1 MKVLITGASTGIGRD
16 FAREFANRG
25 YELVLVAREKSK
37 LLDLKNELKTN
48 VEIEAMDLSV
58 EENLYDLYKKYE
70 GKIGILVNNAGFGAF
85 GNFDETPLD
94 NELNMIDLNIRCV
107 HILTKLFLQDFVKRD
122 FGRIL
127 NVSSIAAFQP
137 GPLMATYYATKSYVY
152 NLTMAIYEELR
163 KKNSNVKISVL
174 CPGPTKTAFNDRA
187 NVKFKMKSL
196 SSEYVVRYTIDKLFE
211 NKLLII
217 PAFRMKLSVFANRL
231 FGRKLVLKV
240 VYKIQ
245 RSKSLQDKK

>member
-85 GNFDETPLD
+85 GNFDETF
-94 NELNMIDLNIRCV
+94 MNIMQ
-107 HILTKLFLQDFVKRD
+107 KLCK
-122 FGRIL
+122 
-127 NVSSIAAFQP
+127 
-137 GPLMATYYATKSYVY
+137 
-152 NLTMAIYEELR
+152 
-163 KKNSNVKISVL
+163 
-174 CPGPTKTAFNDRA
+174 
-187 NVKFKMKSL
+187 
-196 SSEYVVRYTIDKLFE
+196 
-211 NKLLII
+211 
-217 PAFRMKLSVFANRL
+217 
-231 FGRKLVLKV
+231 
-240 VYKIQ
+240 
-245 RSKSLQDKK
+245 